1 MLARAGHEVEVITA
15 NVDYKNARKRFPNHS
30 GVYRLSIDGVNITYV
45 PVFTS
50 FRGSFPKR
58 ILFFATFVLSSL
70 KQALSQRNVDL
81 IIAVSTPLTVGLLG
95 VIASKLRRK
104 PLVFEVTDVWPEAA
118 IQTGVLKNP
127 VMIGLARILE
137 KICYRSSTKIICLTE
152 GIRSAILSKGTQP
165 AKLAFIPNGV
175 DFDLFGTVAPQ
186 RRALVRSEMS
196 CEGKFVAMYLGAHG
210 TYNSLETILEAAS
223 LLRHRNDIQFVLVG
237 EGDEKQK
244 LINFVTKNRLDNV
257 KFIGTVSRNESVE
270 ILSAADVF
278 LLPNRKGE
286 FFEGNLP
293 NKLFDFLASARPVIV
308 AGRGESAD
316 LVTRAR
322 AGMVVQPG
330 NADSLSNAIR
340 VIQEADPSERDQMG
354 TNGRQYVKTNFS
366 REAHASRLI
375 DIANE
380 ASRQ

>member
-1 MLARAGHEVEVITA
+1 
-15 NVDYKNARKRFPNHS
+15 
-30 GVYRLSIDGVNITYV
+30 
-45 PVFTS
+45 
-50 FRGSFPKR
+50 
-58 ILFFATFVLSSL
+58 
-70 KQALSQRNVDL
+70 
-81 IIAVSTPLTVGLLG
+81 
-95 VIASKLRRK
+95 
-104 PLVFEVTDVWPEAA
+104 
-118 IQTGVLKNP
+118 
-127 VMIGLARILE
+127 
-137 KICYRSSTKIICLTE
+137 
-152 GIRSAILSKGTQP
+152 
-165 AKLAFIPNGV
+165 
-175 DFDLFGTVAPQ
+175 
-186 RRALVRSEMS
+186 MS